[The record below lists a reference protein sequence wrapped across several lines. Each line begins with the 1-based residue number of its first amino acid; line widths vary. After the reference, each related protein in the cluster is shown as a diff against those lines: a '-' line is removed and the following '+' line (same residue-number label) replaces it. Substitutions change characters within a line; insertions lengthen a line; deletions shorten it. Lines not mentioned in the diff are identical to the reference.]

1 MQPNS
6 FVLEVLSFKFYN
18 TIIGLLVVAFYCYIS
33 NTNFRRPING
43 LLTNSSKNSLENV
56 RFSVEG
62 HIKMMS

>member
-6 FVLEVLSFKFYN
+6 FVLEVLLFKFYD
-18 TIIGLLVVAFYCYIS
+18 TIIGLLVVAVCYYIS
-33 NTNFRRPING
+33 NTNFRSPING